1 MNFVCA
7 CYEMT
12 KLYPRDELFGLVSQI
27 RRAAVSVPAN
37 IAEGQGRHHTRGFLQ
52 HLGIAKGSVME
63 VETHL
68 LLSHRVGLIT
78 EANANELIQLT
89 SRIGQMLSRLKQ
101 SLEDRIAAS

>member
-1 MNFVCA
+1 
-7 CYEMT
+7 
-12 KLYPRDELFGLVSQI
+12 
-27 RRAAVSVPAN
+27 
-37 IAEGQGRHHTRGFLQ
+37 
-52 HLGIAKGSVME
+52 ME